1 MNIFNFSK
9 LKLPIIQAP
18 MAGGFNTPEL
28 ASVVANSGGVGSFGF
43 SFTSPEKID
52 EILNTTK
59 KLTSGFINANFFVFK
74 PVKLPEKRVQ
84 EQAIEAIQS
93 LSFNQKYEI
102 NIPKEPYYFDLETQI
117 EATLKNLPSIITF
130 HLGIPS
136 TNIIK
141 KTQSLGIKVGI
152 TATNITEAKSIENVG
167 ADFIVAQ
174 GIEAGGHRGIFNQ
187 ENIDEEIK
195 LDHLL
200 IQILENVSIPVVAA
214 GGIMEGKHIKRVTN
228 IGAKA
233 AQLGTAF
240 LTCTEAG
247 TSKIH
252 KHYLLNEQRRKTKI
266 TKAFSGR
273 MARGINNKFIEEM
286 SGKKI
291 FPFPIQNSV
300 TTPLR
305 KVSQN
310 KNNGEFINLWA
321 GTNFNK
327 VRDLSATEL
336 LKKLAEEFK
345 AAI

>member
-1 MNIFNFSK
+1 MNIFNFSE
-9 LKLPIIQAP
+9 LKFPIIQAP

-52 EILNTTK
+52 KILNTTK

-74 PVKLPEKRVQ
+74 PVKLPDKEVQ
-84 EQAIEAIQS
+84 KEALKALES
-93 LSFNQKYEI
+93 LSLNEKYNI
-102 NIPKEPYYFDLETQI
+102 NIPKEPFYYDLESQI

-136 TNIIK
+136 IDIIK
-141 KTQSLGIKVGI
+141 KTQSFGIKVGI

-174 GIEAGGHRGIFNQ
+174 GIEAGGHRGIFDQ
-187 ENIDEEIK
+187 ENIDEKIS
-195 LDHLL
+195 LDNLL
-200 IQILENVSIPVVAA
+200 IKVLNNVSLPVVAA
-214 GGIMEGKHIKRVTN
+214 GGIMEGKHIKRVMN

-240 LTCTEAG
+240 LTCHEAG
-247 TSKIH
+247 TSEIH
-252 KHYLLNEQRRKTKI
+252 KHYLLNKQKRKTKI

-273 MARGINNKFIEEM
+273 MARGIKNKFIEEM
-286 SGKKI
+286 SGKTI
-291 FPFPIQNSV
+291 FPFPIQNSI

-310 KNNGEFINLWA
+310 NNNGEFINLWA
-321 GTNFNK
+321 GINFNK
-327 VRDLSATEL
+327 VRNLSAKEL
-336 LKKLAEEFK
+336 MKKLAEEFK
-345 AAI
+345 AEN

>member
-1 MNIFNFSK
+1 MNDFSFSK

-52 EILNTTK
+52 ETLKITK
-59 KLTSGFINANFFVFK
+59 KLTSGFINANFFVFQ
-74 PVKLPEKRVQ
+74 PVKLPKKKIQKE
-84 EQAIEAIQS
+84 AIEAIAS
-93 LSFNQKYEI
+93 LSLNEKYEI
-102 NIPKEPYYFDLETQI
+102 NVPNEPFFYNLESQI

-136 TNIIK
+136 IDIIK
-141 KTQSLGIKVGI
+141 KTQSLGVKVGI
-152 TATNITEAKSIENVG
+152 TATNINEAKSIESIG

-187 ENIDEEIK
+187 ENVDEEIK
-195 LDHLL
+195 LDNLL
-200 IQILENVSIPVVAA
+200 IKILENSSLPIVAA
-214 GGIMEGKHIKRVTN
+214 GGIMRGEDIKRVIN

-240 LTCTEAG
+240 LTCNEAG

-252 KHYLLNEQRRKTKI
+252 KHYLLKEQKRKTKI

-273 MARGINNKFIEEM
+273 MARGINNIFIEEM
-286 SGKKI
+286 MGKNI
-291 FPFPIQNSV
+291 FPFPIQN
-300 TTPLR
+300 TITIPLR
-305 KVSQN
+305 KASQS

-327 VRDLSATEL
+327 VRDLSAKEL
-336 LKKLAEEFK
+336 MEKLAEEFN
-345 AAI
+345 ADI

>member
-1 MNIFNFSK
+1 MNIFDFSR
-9 LKLPIIQAP
+9 LKLPVIQAP

-52 EILNTTK
+52 ETLNITK

-74 PVKLPEKRVQ
+74 PVKLPKKKVQ
-84 EQAIEAIQS
+84 EEAIQAIKNLS
-93 LSFNQKYEI
+93 LNHKYEI
-102 NIPKEPYYFDLETQI
+102 KVPKEPFYYDLELQI

-136 TNIIK
+136 INIIK
-141 KTQSLGIKVGI
+141 KIQALGIKVGI

-174 GIEAGGHRGIFNQ
+174 GIEAGGHRGIFDQDNL
-187 ENIDEEIK
+187 DEKIT
-195 LDHLL
+195 LDNLL
-200 IQILENVSIPVVAA
+200 IKILENVSLPVVAA

-252 KHYLLNEQRRKTKI
+252 KHYLLNEQKRKTKI

-273 MARGINNKFIEEM
+273 IARGINNKFIEEM
-286 SGKKI
+286 IGKTI

-305 KVSQN
+305 RVAQN

-321 GTNFNK
+321 GINFNK
-327 VRDLSATEL
+327 VRDLSAKEL
-336 LKKLAEEFK
+336 MKKLANELKED
-345 AAI
+345 I

>member
-1 MNIFNFSK
+1 MKIFKFSK

-52 EILNTTK
+52 ETLNTTK
-59 KLTSGFINANFFVFK
+59 KLTNGFINANFFVFK
-74 PVKLPEKRVQ
+74 PVQLPEKEIQ
-84 EQAIEAIQS
+84 KEAIRAIAS
-93 LSFNQKYEI
+93 LSLNEKYEI
-102 NIPKEPYYFDLETQI
+102 NVPTEPFYFDLETQI

-136 TNIIK
+136 IDIIK
-141 KTQSLGIKVGI
+141 KSQSLGIKIGI
-152 TATNITEAKSIENVG
+152 TATNINEAKSIERVG

-187 ENIDEEIK
+187 ENLDEKIK
-195 LDHLL
+195 LDNL
-200 IQILENVSIPVVAA
+200 INKILENVSLPVVAA
-214 GGIMEGKHIKRVTN
+214 GGIMEGKHIKRVLK

-240 LTCTEAG
+240 LTCDEAG

-252 KHYLLNEQRRKTKI
+252 KYYLLNEQKRKTKI

-286 SGKKI
+286 TGKKI
-291 FPFPIQNSV
+291 FPFPIQNTV
-300 TTPLR
+300 TMPLR

-310 KNNGEFINLWA
+310 NNNGEFINLWA
-321 GTNFNK
+321 GMNFNK
-327 VRDLSATEL
+327 VRDLPAKVL
-336 LKKLAEEFK
+336 MKKLAEEFK
-345 AAI
+345 AEN